1 VTELTPYGA
10 TSPFDA
16 IKRVDENGEY
26 WSARELM
33 PLLGYRQ
40 WRRFEDAVDRARLA
54 TKNSGQDPD
63 QHACRLRQASGRTER
78 IDYRLTRYG
87 AYLVAMNGD
96 PRKPEIAAAQT
107 YFAVKTREAEIEMDL
122 PTALE
127 RYAASLRETQAAVQR
142 AIEAETYVN
151 ELQPK
156 AIEWES
162 YMDSDGLCDLG
173 ALAQALGG
181 GRTRLIRRLRELGI
195 LVSEVASQLGGT
207 RPMQRYVELAWFEVK
222 VEDTNVGPKYVS
234 YATPR
239 GVSGVFRA
247 LVKHGVGEHRW
258 GPLPTEEEL
267 FKVVFPAGP
276 GDS

>member
-1 VTELTPYGA
+1 MTELETHGA
-10 TSPFDA
+10 ASPFDA
-16 IKRVDENGEY
+16 IKRIDENGEW

-40 WRRFEDAVDRARLA
+40 WRRFEDAVDRARVA
-54 TKNSGQDPD
+54 CSNSGQDAD

-78 IDYRLTRYG
+78 IDFRLTRYA

-96 PRKPEIAAAQT
+96 PRKVEIAKAQT

-142 AIEAETYVN
+142 AQLAETYVN

-156 AIEWES
+156 AAEWDL

-181 GRTRLIRRLRELGI
+181 GRTRLVRRLRELGI
-195 LVSEVASQLGGT
+195 LVSEVGSQRGGT
-207 RPMQRYVELAWFEVK
+207 RPMQRYAEVAWFEVK
-222 VEDTNVGPKYVS
+222 MEPTNVGPVPVS
-234 YATPR
+234 YATSK
-239 GVSGVFRA
+239 GVSGVLRA
-247 LVKHGVGEHRW
+247 LVKYGVGEHRW

-267 FKVVFPAGP
+267 FKLVFPERA
-276 GDS
+276 S